1 MAIMY
6 PKNMEYKQVNSFGE
20 KAVFESLKESL
31 SDEWTVIYSL
41 RWINKA
47 NKRSRKAE
55 GEGDFLILNKDYGI
69 LVLEI
74 KGGDI
79 SCIDRKWTSTDKNGK
94 VHIIQDPEKQAA
106 DTMYEIIET
115 LKTKGIR
122 DCFVC
127 RGVWFPDTNTKD
139 EDLALNIPKEI
150 VLDIHDLDN
159 PEKGLLRI
167 FKYWK
172 SKSRFNPRSLDDRS
186 FNQITNILM
195 PRIRLVRTLKSIS
208 RDVND
213 MYVRLNQEQF
223 IVLEAL
229 EENKRVTIKGHAG
242 SGKTILAIEKARR
255 EEKKGNKAL
264 YLCYNNRL
272 ANNIKEDY
280 ENAFDIFTIHG
291 FALNYMKKHYP
302 ARVIGFEEDLDF
314 DYLMEEFLE
323 VIEDN
328 KEKGLEIYNTVIL
341 DEGQDFEEEWIRTLD
356 YLIDDGSIYIFYD
369 PLQELYDV
377 ASKKDYNYLDMG
389 AIFTLKRNMRNTDEI
404 CKSSINI
411 LDKPVEDILLKGIK
425 GKKPEILTCSKED
438 ERDNLLVNKIKE
450 LINVEYME
458 KEDITVLTLNS
469 ANKNKYIKLIDNE
482 YLPEIETVKRFK
494 GLENDVIIIPDVSP
508 SYLDEDS
515 RRRLLYVG
523 MSRAR
528 VHVILIINIDDNY
541 TNYLINKWN
550 CSNESEFINKMTEY
564 IWRE

>member
-6 PKNMEYKQVNSFGE
+6 PESMEYEQVNSFGE
-20 KAVFESLKESL
+20 KAVFGSLKESL
-31 SDEWTVIYSL
+31 SDEWTAIYSL

-55 GEGDFLILNKDYGI
+55 GEGDFLILNKDHGI

-172 SKSRFNPRSLDDRS
+172 SKSRFNPRSMDDRS

-242 SGKTILAIEKARR
+242 SGK
-255 EEKKGNKAL
+255 
-264 YLCYNNRL
+264 
-272 ANNIKEDY
+272 
-280 ENAFDIFTIHG
+280 
-291 FALNYMKKHYP
+291 
-302 ARVIGFEEDLDF
+302 
-314 DYLMEEFLE
+314 
-323 VIEDN
+323 
-328 KEKGLEIYNTVIL
+328 
-341 DEGQDFEEEWIRTLD
+341 
-356 YLIDDGSIYIFYD
+356 
-369 PLQELYDV
+369 
-377 ASKKDYNYLDMG
+377 
-389 AIFTLKRNMRNTDEI
+389 
-404 CKSSINI
+404 
-411 LDKPVEDILLKGIK
+411 
-425 GKKPEILTCSKED
+425 
-438 ERDNLLVNKIKE
+438 
-450 LINVEYME
+450 
-458 KEDITVLTLNS
+458 
-469 ANKNKYIKLIDNE
+469 
-482 YLPEIETVKRFK
+482 
-494 GLENDVIIIPDVSP
+494 P
-508 SYLDEDS
+508 S
-515 RRRLLYVG
+515 
-523 MSRAR
+523 
-528 VHVILIINIDDNY
+528 
-541 TNYLINKWN
+541 
-550 CSNESEFINKMTEY
+550 
-564 IWRE
+564 